1 MGMFKFLMMLLVAS
15 ASALVITPR
24 AAPAASVRTSTVV
37 MGAKKVAKSEGSAW
51 SLSDILSAP
60 LGGRELLNGSAPD
73 RPAPQTPEQYD
84 RRSIKLPK
92 VEKSGKINPKDA
104 STW

>member
-1 MGMFKFLMMLLVAS
+1 MLFKFALVLLAAS
-15 ASALVITPR
+15 TSALVVTPR
-24 AAPAASVRTSTVV
+24 VTVPATVGRASPVV
-37 MGAKKVAKSEGSAW
+37 MGAKKAAKGSAW
-51 SLSDILSAP
+51 SLADALSAP

-84 RRSIKLPK
+84 KRSIKFPK
-92 VEKSGKINPKDA
+92 VEKSGTINPKDA

>member
-1 MGMFKFLMMLLVAS
+1 MFKFVLMLLIAS
-15 ASALVITPR
+15 ASALVISPTV
-24 AAPAASVRTSTVV
+24 AVKGPAARSTPVV
-37 MGAKKVAKSEGSAW
+37 MGAKKEKVW
-51 SLSDILSAP
+51 SLADVLSAP

-84 RRSIKLPK
+84 KRSIKFPK
-92 VEKSGKINPKDA
+92 VEKSGTINPKDA